1 MILEN
6 QGNTTLDKYLCK
18 ITEFILYDSD
28 ESAMSL
34 TELSRAINDRFHL
47 QFDVLEIE
55 NAIKNK
61 GKGRIHVFNHKYSLE
76 PKVSNQIS
84 SKSDLV
90 EQLKVYIREFIKIYE
105 YNISEEYLLQLMLG
119 FLYFSFNSSVKNFEN
134 IIHIKSMRE
143 NVNNNQGT
151 LNSPEFNPSSDDT
164 ILINTFIS
172 WDNNDKNKLL
182 YTIVACSYE
191 YCMITTKKNPAISK
205 KIFNGKR
212 FYLDTNI
219 IFRMAGINK
228 DERRIVIKSFVEK
241 CNEVGIKLLY
251 TNEVFDE
258 LYRVID
264 GQVNYIKSLT
274 FGQVPVDANIVQT
287 LNDPYENNDFYSIY
301 CNWCKEPQN
310 KYNDYLS
317 FRNHLI
323 RLINDT
329 ITTFDMVNIPNY
341 KNSKD
346 STTFSML
353 SNGLKEYKAK
363 RRPVRLPS
371 DASIQTDINNLMYVS
386 SLKPKEARSLWQI
399 NDYIVSA
406 DQLFVNWSKNQ
417 YTGIPTVM
425 IPSVWLSIILKVSG
439 RATSDDYKSYCA
451 FMTLRQH
458 RASEDD
464 ISINPLTLFKI
475 LAEKTVEKN
484 IKERIIL
491 EIKTNISEY
500 NFSTEDEYDS
510 SVDKAF
516 DKILSEEKML
526 QKDELAKQAEEQSKK
541 YEKQCLEYEKKIAE
555 LNTEEE
561 YAKRTAESRAE
572 RKVVKYKENDN
583 IRLVFVGILI
593 LVAAFVVVSLFCD
606 VPVVHDLLLGT
617 GKSISKLWT
626 VVAWIFNVLTGSI
639 SAYFTAAWKYM
650 GSDERKSKLYKKY
663 YRQQMELL
671 DSKKK

>member
-28 ESAMSL
+28 ESAMSSI
-34 TELSRAINDRFHL
+34 ELSQAINDRFHL

-61 GKGRIHVFNHKYSLE
+61 GKNRIHVSNRKYALE
-76 PKVSNQIS
+76 PKVSSQIS

-90 EQLKVYIREFIKIYE
+90 EQLKVYVSEFVKIYK
-105 YNISEEYLLQLMLG
+105 YNISEECLLQLILG

-134 IIHIKSMRE
+134 IIHIKSIC
-143 NVNNNQGT
+143 NNIDNNHWSLDT
-151 LNSPEFNPSSDDT
+151 SDFNPSSDDI
-164 ILINTFIS
+164 ILINAFIS

-205 KIFNGKR
+205 KIFKGKR

-228 DERRIVIKSFVEK
+228 DERRIVINSFVEK

-274 FGQVPVDANIVQT
+274 FGQAPVDANIVQT
-287 LNDPYENNDFYSIY
+287 LTDPYENNDFYSIY
-301 CNWCKEPQN
+301 CNWCKKPQN

-317 FRNHLI
+317 FRNYLI
-323 RLINDT
+323 GLINDT
-329 ITTFDMVNIPNY
+329 ISTFDMVNIPNY
-341 KNSKD
+341 KITKEA
-346 STTFSML
+346 TTFNML
-353 SNGLKEYKAK
+353 SNGLKEYKEK
-363 RRPVRLPS
+363 KRPVRLPS
-371 DASIQTDINNLMYVS
+371 DASIQTDINNLMYVF
-386 SLKPKEARSLWQI
+386 SLKPKEACSLWQI

-406 DQLFVNWSKNQ
+406 DQLFVNWSKSQ

-464 ISINPLTLFKI
+464 ISINPITLFKI

-484 IKERIIL
+484 IKEKIIL

-541 YEKQCLEYEKKIAE
+541 FEKQCLEYEEKIDK
-555 LNTEEE
+555 LNTGEE
-561 YAKRTAESRAE
+561 YAKRTATSRAE
-572 RKVVKYKENDN
+572 RKVSKYKENDN
-583 IRLVFVGILI
+583 IRLIFIGILI
-593 LVAAFVVVSLFCD
+593 LVAASIVASLRLD
-606 VPVVHDLLLGT
+606 IPILHDLLLGT

-626 VVAWIFNVLTGSI
+626 VVVWIFNIITGSV
-639 SAYFTAAWKYM
+639 SAYFTAAWEYM

-663 YRQQMELL
+663 YRQQIELL
-671 DSKKK
+671 ENEKK